1 MRAGK
6 KIWWWITGE
15 FLSLI
20 AFFLIEISKIINWK
34 TEKEVSK
41 AWREEK
47 VVKGWSLIN
56 ERTLGVSGMSGKS
69 TSLIL
74 LEAEVSPVTLAA
86 AMQSVSFVLKPGQW
100 EDGKEVKAH
109 ERETTITD
117 DSIWMRKRGWQT
129 PLVRSLSWTSHYGWR
144 VTVMWILLW
153 WKKLDLKLRF
163 SMKQQLS

>member
-1 MRAGK
+1 M
-6 KIWWWITGE
+6 
-15 FLSLI
+15 
-20 AFFLIEISKIINWK
+20 
-34 TEKEVSK
+34 
-41 AWREEK
+41 
-47 VVKGWSLIN
+47 KGWSLITG

-69 TSLIL
+69 TMTTGGWGFLQSLWL
-74 LEAEVSPVTLAA
+74 PQCRVW
-86 AMQSVSFVLKPGQW
+86 VSFWNQDSGRMARKF
-100 EDGKEVKAH
+100 KAH

-163 SMKQQLS
+163 SKWNSNCPSKWYNIKGYSTAIRKRGWDFPGGPVVENLPYKDRGPRLNPWSGY